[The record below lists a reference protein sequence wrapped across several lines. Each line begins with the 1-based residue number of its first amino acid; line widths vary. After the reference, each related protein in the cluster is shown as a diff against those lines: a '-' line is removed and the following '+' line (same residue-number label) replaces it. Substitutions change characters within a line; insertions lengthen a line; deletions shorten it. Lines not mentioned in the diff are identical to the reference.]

1 MHGNNKTHGNCKM
14 SELYVVKKVKGPMPS
29 KRTDGMYWEIALV
42 SEVNGVEWKTYP
54 DTTMK
59 NFVLWNTI
67 VTEPDAGWILTNLK
81 KKSLDKLIINA
92 DSQVQIVANIDR
104 STALN
109 AVREQLSKP
118 VSNNFGNLFE

>member
-1 MHGNNKTHGNCKM
+1 MRGRRM